1 MEEGFEADRIE
12 GIVHQMEMS
21 MKRDS
26 ENFGLSLL
34 HSILPTFMHGADM
47 ENICDF
53 QNHIDY
59 IKSYNDWGSL
69 LKENFIENSH
79 KLTLVM
85 EPSDNYQKG
94 RQLEEEKLLSE
105 KVGLLT
111 DTDKAKLF
119 E

>member
-1 MEEGFEADRIE
+1 
-12 GIVHQMEMS
+12 

-34 HSILPTFMHGADM
+34 HSILPTFMHGADV

-53 QNHIDY
+53 QNQIDY
-59 IKSYNDWGSL
+59 IKSYDKWGSL
-69 LKENFIENSH
+69 LKENFMENSH
-79 KLTLVM
+79 RLTLVM
-85 EPSDNYQKG
+85 EPSANYQND

-105 KVGLLT
+105 KISLLSE
-111 DTDKAKLF
+111 TDKTKLF